1 MPSKS
6 SSVWNI
12 FTTNATLSIRTSSR
26 RTFVSPYLA
35 PLNLCC
41 AFLSFITNFAQRDVR
56 HPSVA
61 TFGIYS
67 SLSLTNHIDGS
78 FPHLVISIPDI
89 ENHIQDEL
97 FRSPSPTSRR
107 VGVPL
112 PTKTRS
118 GMTIPHLQQR
128 ARRQVQI
135 FDSQPLPSPTRSVG
149 RSGHSNLSL
158 HAFSSGVTAGSAS
171 YGSPTQLASSA
182 GNSLTDTA
190 SHIPRVP
197 SSLSTSVPVHSL
209 MSIRNA
215 EAESK
220 RKTVPTA
227 LHPPQFKVPTES
239 SPSTSSSSSSIVSIA
254 VSTNGGSNISTPP
267 TSLSQSLA
275 LSGLSITRTCAN
287 LQSSPVASTLPF
299 GSKGK
304 ARAGLEIELG
314 KALSSSCV
322 NGDVH
327 LKTKS
332 LIPRSLNES
341 LSIPTGDD
349 QGLEHSRSHSGTSI
363 SGFWKDLG
371 AAAPAPAVVVSAVV
385 GAAGADGDCLQL
397 SNTSVQTFE
406 DGSTSNFNET
416 SENSSA
422 TATETHPS
430 PHRGAAAKSKPTS
443 IVNGVHRIITSNL
456 FHDPSTRHAFKTSG
470 PSLLTQTAPSRH
482 SQVTCS
488 STIQPSPLRS
498 ARKRQ
503 PSSLAVQVDKQRSTS
518 CKCTDPEHK
527 HRSMMDE
534 CRNKSWTQ
542 CDGKD
547 LKSSPPAGMATSAT
561 PTPALPC
568 PNTPP
573 PTPCEDRLLDSRKA
587 NAASS
592 DAVAHEEPKLD
603 TSDRE
608 SNLPNFTTNHLP
620 AISIKIADL
629 GNATP
634 STKHY
639 TEDIQTRQYR
649 APEAILGRS
658 DWDARADIWSVACL
672 VSLPDDVLIFKLE
685 PTWNRSLN
693 Y

>member
-1 MPSKS
+1 M
-6 SSVWNI
+6 
-12 FTTNATLSIRTSSR
+12 TNATLSIRTSSQ

-35 PLNLCC
+35 PLNLCR
-41 AFLSFITNFAQRDVR
+41 AFLSLITKIGQRDVR
-56 HPSVA
+56 HPSVS
-61 TFGIYS
+61 TFGIYH
-67 SLSLTNHIDGS
+67 SLSLANHTDDS

-89 ENHIQDEL
+89 ENHIQNEL

-135 FDSQPLPSPTRSVG
+135 FDSQPLPSPTRSAG
-149 RSGHSNLSL
+149 RSAHSNLSL
-158 HAFSSGVTAGSAS
+158 HTFASGMTAGSVS
-171 YGSPTQLASSA
+171 HGSPTQLASSA
-182 GNSLTDTA
+182 GKSSTTAA

-197 SSLSTSVPVHSL
+197 SSLSTSVPVRSL
-209 MSIRNA
+209 MSTRDA
-215 EAESK
+215 EAEAK
-220 RKTVPTA
+220 RKTAPTA

-254 VSTNGGSNISTPP
+254 VSTNAGSNISTPP

-275 LSGLSITRTCAN
+275 LSGLSITRTCVN
-287 LQSSPVASTLPF
+287 LQSSLPLDP
-299 GSKGK
+299 KGK
-304 ARAGLEIELG
+304 ARAGLEIKLG

-322 NGDVH
+322 TEDVH
-327 LKTKS
+327 IKTKS
-332 LIPRSLNES
+332 LIPRSFNES
-341 LSIPTGDD
+341 LSIPIGDGH
-349 QGLEHSRSHSGTSI
+349 GLEHSRSHSGTSI
-363 SGFWKDLG
+363 SGFWKDPG

-397 SNTSVQTFE
+397 SNTSVQTIE
-406 DGSTSNFNET
+406 DGSTSNLNET

-430 PHRGAAAKSKPTS
+430 PHRGAAPKSKTTS

-456 FHDPSTRHAFKTSG
+456 FHDPSTKHSFKTSG

-482 SQVTCS
+482 SQATCS
-488 STIQPSPLRS
+488 PMIQQSPLRS

-503 PSSLAVQVDKQRSTS
+503 PSSLAVHVDKQRSTS

-527 HRSMMDE
+527 HRSVMDE
-534 CRNKSWTQ
+534 CRNKPWTQ

-547 LKSSPPAGMATSAT
+547 LKSSPPAGIATSAT

-573 PTPCEDRLLDSRKA
+573 PTPCEDRPLDYREA
-587 NAASS
+587 NASS
-592 DAVAHEEPKLD
+592 DSVAHEELELD
-603 TSDRE
+603 RSDRE
-608 SNLPNFTTNHLP
+608 SNLPDFTANHLP

-672 VSLPDDVLIFKLE
+672 VSHLTAVTCFFKLE
-685 PTWNRSLN
+685 PT
-693 Y
+693 